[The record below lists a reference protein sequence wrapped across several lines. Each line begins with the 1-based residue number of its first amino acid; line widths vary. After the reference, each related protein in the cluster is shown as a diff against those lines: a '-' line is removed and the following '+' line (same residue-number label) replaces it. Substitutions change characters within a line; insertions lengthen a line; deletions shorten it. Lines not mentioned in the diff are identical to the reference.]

1 MRTGRRLHTA
11 GPATIGLKTTAVTG
25 TKLAENRLVMTGQRR
40 SGFVDG
46 GKTTVEEIGVITD
59 DKIDVRSMNSLLGFL
74 ISTCRNNAVDK
85 VRLNITG

>member
-1 MRTGRRLHTA
+1 MA
-11 GPATIGLKTTAVTG
+11 
-25 TKLAENRLVMTGQRR
+25 GQRG

-85 VRLNITG
+85 VRLNITDEGRLEQLLHVPGTLGGGYSIKG